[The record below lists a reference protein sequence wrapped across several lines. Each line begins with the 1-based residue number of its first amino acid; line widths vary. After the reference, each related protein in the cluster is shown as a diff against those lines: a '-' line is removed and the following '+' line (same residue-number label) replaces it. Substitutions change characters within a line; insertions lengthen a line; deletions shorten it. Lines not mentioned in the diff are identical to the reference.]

1 MKIVS
6 WNCRQGLYLHDKFKK
21 IQELDADIYVILEIN
36 KPKKITDDYKK
47 FMNNPQILLYDNQ
60 SDKTNN

>member
-21 IQELDADIYVILEIN
+21 IQELDADLCVILEIN
-36 KPKKITDDYKK
+36 KKKKITNYYKV
-47 FMNNPQILLYDNQ
+47 YE
-60 SDKTNN
+60 